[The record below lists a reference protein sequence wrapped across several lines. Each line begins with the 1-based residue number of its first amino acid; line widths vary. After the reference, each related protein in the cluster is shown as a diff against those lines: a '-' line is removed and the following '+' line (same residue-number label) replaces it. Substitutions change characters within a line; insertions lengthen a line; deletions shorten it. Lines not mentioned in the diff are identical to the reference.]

1 MIVAVVTEN
10 DIFDSALCA
19 LIARFGFSA
28 VAVSPSSAGSTEA
41 VASVPSSPS
50 VTYGAVVV
58 RTAHAKKRVQSDPA
72 FDDAAVI
79 GLGIAAANDR
89 GIDIPNGARATSEL
103 AGFLSELATGRGS
116 YENVRLT
123 GRERQILTTYA
134 LGATMS
140 ETAAAHNIAES
151 TVREHYRRVTNRYE
165 DAGRPVGNKAQ
176 LLIRL
181 MADGWVNP
189 REILHAAC

>member
-1 MIVAVVTEN
+1 MVVAVVTEN

-19 LIARFGFSA
+19 LIERFGFSA
-28 VAVSPSSAGSTEA
+28 VAVSPSGTGSPNC
-41 VASVPSSPS
+41 VASVPSSPT

-58 RTAHAKKRVQSDPA
+58 RTATAQKRVQSDPA

-79 GLGIAAANDR
+79 GLGFAAANDH

-103 AGFLSELATGRGS
+103 ASFLSELATGRGS
-116 YENVRLT
+116 HENVRLT

-151 TVREHYRRVTNRYE
+151 TVRAHYRRVTNRYE
-165 DAGRPVGNKAQ
+165 VAGRPVGNKAQ

-189 REILHAAC
+189 HEILHAAC